1 MNSKTLLLLAF
12 ISGSHVSQVF
22 SAEGKLSSFQGEAKF
37 AIEGIYGKGRQPNVV
52 VAMDGTVLA
61 TFVSGEALQVRRSE
75 DGGKT
80 WGVPIILGKYK
91 HIFSGGGVTVDE
103 SSGGI
108 FVFAEKY
115 RWPANPPPPT
125 VYQSG

>member
-1 MNSKTLLLLAF
+1 MNSKILLLLAF
-12 ISGSHVSQVF
+12 ISASHVSQVF
-22 SAEGKLSSFQGEAKF
+22 SAEGKLSFFQGEAKF

-80 WGVPIILGKYK
+80 WGAPIILGKYK
-91 HIFSGGGVTVDE
+91 HIFSGGEDGSIRKARRCRAHGACLLTP
-103 SSGGI
+103 SARRRST
-108 FVFAEKY
+108 
-115 RWPANPPPPT
+115 P
-125 VYQSG
+125 S